1 MRHLAKKDVL
11 LEIEMLRKELNEQYK
26 KQACITPELVTL
38 SVQLDQLLNKLRLH
52 P

>member
-1 MRHLAKKDVL
+1 MAKKDVL

>member
-1 MRHLAKKDVL
+1 MQRLSKKDVL
-11 LEIEMLRKELNEQYK
+11 LEIEMLRKELNDQYK
-26 KQACITPELVTL
+26 KQACITPELVSL